1 MSNNHVYCFQRKA
14 DHKYSWTVE
23 CRSHVHQGGRPTST
37 IYLQMYRRV
46 TKGAD
51 REVPAGLRLSSML
64 IRKKSLAICFLPTA
78 AICRY

>member
-1 MSNNHVYCFQRKA
+1 VVLVQVLVAQERMSNNHVYCFQRKA

-46 TKGAD
+46 TKGVD
-51 REVPAGLRLSSML
+51 REVDLHPPP
-64 IRKKSLAICFLPTA
+64 FVP
-78 AICRY
+78 